1 MLKEMRDTSENGL
14 VDQSSVREFCE
25 MLSNIIEETRGKKKL
40 EITNLCAKRL
50 IEILTM
56 REPSS
61 RQAGFS
67 IGSSTKSFIDKVPLK
82 DANMNKATRLKEEIS
97 LILNNKKCV

>member
-1 MLKEMRDTSENGL
+1 
-14 VDQSSVREFCE
+14 
-25 MLSNIIEETRGKKKL
+25 
-40 EITNLCAKRL
+40 
-50 IEILTM
+50 M